1 MKTEL
6 KVKLLNKLKSA
17 HPTLSEQECEDYFE
31 RATAYF
37 LEYTNRREVPDK
49 AFWLLLDMCFTLKR
63 EQDILFAPER
73 KIAQIKE
80 GDTTVE
86 FEKEQSKALSSFHG
100 TLNHY
105 RVVMVR

>member
-6 KVKLLNKLKSA
+6 KVKLLNKLKSIS
-17 HPTLSEQECEDYFE
+17 PDLGEQECEDYFD
-31 RATAYF
+31 RASAYF

-49 AFWLLLDMCFTLKR
+49 AFWLLLDMCFILKK
-63 EQDILFAPER
+63 EQDTLLSPER

-86 FEKEQSKALSSFHG
+86 FEKEPSKALSSLHG
-100 TLNHY
+100 SLNHY